1 MSRNTKSQKH
11 IGITSTLLAISLLAG
26 NGYFAKGLVSDT
38 LTLTLVRSII
48 AAVFIFIFM
57 RAQGQLIRFHSKKD
71 LLICCLT
78 GFLLGVHWL
87 SFFYSMSISTVTLGM
102 VTLYTYPVI
111 TLWLEVV
118 LFEKKASHLDWL
130 TSGIVVLGV
139 GIIASDSSGSDF
151 NNFIAIFMGLL
162 SAFCFAARNVVQQ
175 NYLGLYPAQQ
185 TIFYQTLTIALLMGL
200 VFGIQIESNMTVKL
214 ITQDGLQ
221 WLLLGIIFT
230 ALPHTL
236 IATGIQKIGAKS
248 VAVIGCLQPAV
259 ASIIAYLLL
268 DEIASDAVILGSV
281 IVLAGA
287 FLEIKFHKSL
297 EATK

>member
-1 MSRNTKSQKH
+1 MIHNSYSQKYL
-11 IGITSTLLAISLLAG
+11 GITSTLLAISLLAG

-38 LTLTLVRSII
+38 LTLTFVRSII
-48 AAVFIFIFM
+48 AAMFLFLFM
-57 RAQGQLIRFHSKKD
+57 RSQGQLVRFHSKQD
-71 LLICCLT
+71 LWICCFT

-118 LFEKKASHLDWL
+118 LFEKKASPWDWL
-130 TSGIVVLGV
+130 ISGIVVLGV

-151 NNFIAIFMGLL
+151 NNTMAILTGLL

-175 NYLGLYPAQQ
+175 NFLSLYPAQQ

-200 VFGIQIESNMTVKL
+200 IFGIKIESNMTVKL

-236 IATGIQKIGAKS
+236 MATGIQKIGAKS
-248 VAVIGCLQPAV
+248 VAVVGCLQPAI
-259 ASIIAYLLL
+259 ASIFAYLFLN
-268 DEIASDAVILGSV
+268 EIASYTVILGSV
-281 IVLAGA
+281 IVLVGA
-287 FLEIKFHKSL
+287 FLEIHSHK
-297 EATK
+297 